1 MKISITSWNVN
12 GIRAAL
18 KNGLLETLKKID
30 ADIVCLQE
38 VKADES
44 TLPEEIRNLGY
55 SMFINPAEKKGYSGT
70 LTLSRSA
77 PLSVVKGMGSKKFD
91 SEGRVLALEFQ
102 NFWVI
107 NAYFPNSQRGLTRL
121 DYKLEYN
128 RNFEK
133 WAENLRKTKPLVICG
148 DLNVAHDEIDIAR
161 PKENEM
167 NAGFTVQERNWMTEF
182 LSRGY
187 LDTFRM
193 FNREGGNYTW
203 WSYRFN
209 AREKNIGWRI
219 DYFIVSH
226 ELEKNVVSSS
236 ILSQLGGSDHAPI
249 KMELAFP

>member
-18 KNGLLETLKKID
+18 KNGLVKTLNKID

-38 VKADES
+38 VKADEAS
-44 TLPEEIRNLGY
+44 LPEEIGNLGY
-55 SMFINPAEKKGYSGT
+55 SVFINPAEKRGYSGT
-70 LTLSRSA
+70 LSLSRST
-77 PLSVVKGMGSKKFD
+77 PLSVTKGMGSKKFD

-107 NAYFPNSQRGLTRL
+107 NTYFPNSQRGLTRL

-128 RNFEK
+128 KNFER
-133 WAENLRKTKPLVICG
+133 WLEDLRKTKPLIICG
-148 DLNVAHDEIDIAR
+148 DFNVAHEEIDIAR

-167 NAGFTVQERNWMTEF
+167 NAGFTVQERKWMTEF

-193 FNREGGNYTW
+193 FNREAGNYTW

-236 ILSQLGGSDHAPI
+236 ILSQFGGSDHAPI
-249 KMELAFP
+249 IMELAFP

>member
-18 KNGLLETLKKID
+18 KNGLIDALKKID

-38 VKADES
+38 VKADEAS
-44 TLPEEIRNLGY
+44 LPEEIGNLGY
-55 SMFINPAEKKGYSGT
+55 SVFINPAEKKGYSGT
-70 LTLSRSA
+70 LSLSRST
-77 PLSVVKGMGSKKFD
+77 PLSATKGIGSKKFD

-107 NAYFPNSQRGLTRL
+107 NTYFPNSQRGLTRL

-128 RNFEK
+128 KNFEK
-133 WAENLRKTKPLVICG
+133 WAEDLRKTKPLIICG
-148 DLNVAHDEIDIAR
+148 DFNVAHEEIDIAR
-161 PKENEM
+161 PKENGM
-167 NAGFTVQERNWMTEF
+167 NAGFTVQERKWMTEF
-182 LSRGY
+182 LSGGY

-249 KMELAFP
+249 IMELAFP

>member
-18 KNGLLETLKKID
+18 KNGLVETLKKID

-38 VKADES
+38 VKADEAS
-44 TLPEEIRNLGY
+44 LPEEIENLGY
-55 SMFINPAEKKGYSGT
+55 SVFINPAEKKGYSGT
-70 LTLSRSA
+70 LSLSRSE
-77 PLSVVKGMGSKKFD
+77 PLSVVKGIGSKKFD

-102 NFWVI
+102 NLWVI
-107 NAYFPNSQRGLTRL
+107 NTYFPNSQRGLTRL

-128 RNFEK
+128 KNFEK
-133 WAENLRKTKPLVICG
+133 WAEDLRKTKPLIICG
-148 DLNVAHDEIDIAR
+148 DFNVAHEEIDIAR

-167 NAGFTVQERNWMTEF
+167 NAGFTVQERKWMTEF

-187 LDTFRM
+187 RDTFRM
-193 FNREGGNYTW
+193 FDSEGGNYTW

-219 DYFIVSH
+219 DYFIVSN

-249 KMELAFP
+249 IMELAFP

>member
-18 KNGLLETLKKID
+18 KNGLVKTLNKID

-38 VKADES
+38 VKADEAS
-44 TLPEEIRNLGY
+44 LPEEIRNLGY
-55 SMFINPAEKKGYSGT
+55 SVFINPAEKRGYSGT
-70 LTLSRSA
+70 LSLSRSA
-77 PLSVVKGMGSKKFD
+77 PLSVTKGIGSKKFD

-107 NAYFPNSQRGLTRL
+107 NTYFPNSQRGLTRL

-128 RNFEK
+128 KNFER
-133 WAENLRKTKPLVICG
+133 WAEDLRKTKPLIICG
-148 DLNVAHDEIDIAR
+148 DFNVAHEEIDIAR

-167 NAGFTVQERNWMTEF
+167 NAGFTVQERKWMTEF
-182 LSRGY
+182 LSKGY

-209 AREKNIGWRI
+209 AREKNMGWRI

-226 ELEKNVVSSS
+226 ELEKNVASSR
-236 ILSQLGGSDHAPI
+236 ILSQFGGSDHAPI
-249 KMELAFP
+249 IMELVFP